1 MNPIGTVNKVNAFEP
16 PIFETSTNHPDLH
29 KVLLPP
35 LEGSLP
41 YTKDAYEKLPS
52 EQKTPELDFFIL
64 GKIPSGKR
72 DTSMPTEPLS
82 KAFNAVVHDCLKR
95 GELNALDFLWRESGR
110 DPNKC
115 TIKLKVTELD
125 AVTANA
131 LCEHCRVHSGL
142 GVKLAVL
149 RVNDSAITSLISLIA
164 QGKLMELVL
173 NGHGLSSESLGRFAS
188 VMGQVTHKLTLS
200 AAVFT
205 IHSEKALGESLA
217 NSPCLKVLELHHC
230 DFSASLGK
238 QFVEGMVKNKSI
250 THLKMADTV
259 LLPTLTSG
267 YGVLIAK
274 NTQLEKLSIQNHRI
288 LPADISEVHHEVILM
303 AAAKNK
309 SLQYLNVT
317 NGSEPSDL
325 PYPGHLIYLL
335 NSNRTLTELKLN
347 VCLSTQHTMSV
358 IEALNENTTLTDFT
372 LRPQWMLENGL
383 AKAIDDTLDRNRAL
397 LNDQFQGGLL
407 IRSRATT
414 GSLMSAQSL
423 PETCCKARPRSIRSL
438 TPWRSSSCRCASLN
452 TQYSPRIPV
461 RAHRPPRER
470 QPM

>member
-1 MNPIGTVNKVNAFEP
+1 
-16 PIFETSTNHPDLH
+16 
-29 KVLLPP
+29 
-35 LEGSLP
+35 
-41 YTKDAYEKLPS
+41 
-52 EQKTPELDFFIL
+52 
-64 GKIPSGKR
+64 
-72 DTSMPTEPLS
+72 
-82 KAFNAVVHDCLKR
+82 
-95 GELNALDFLWRESGR
+95 
-110 DPNKC
+110 
-115 TIKLKVTELD
+115 
-125 AVTANA
+125 
-131 LCEHCRVHSGL
+131 
-142 GVKLAVL
+142 
-149 RVNDSAITSLISLIA
+149 
-164 QGKLMELVL
+164 
-173 NGHGLSSESLGRFAS
+173 
-188 VMGQVTHKLTLS
+188 
-200 AAVFT
+200 
-205 IHSEKALGESLA
+205 
-217 NSPCLKVLELHHC
+217 
-230 DFSASLGK
+230 
-238 QFVEGMVKNKSI
+238 
-250 THLKMADTV
+250 
-259 LLPTLTSG
+259 
-267 YGVLIAK
+267 
-274 NTQLEKLSIQNHRI
+274 
-288 LPADISEVHHEVILM
+288 M